1 MEKYVGKSVFGGI
14 AIGKIIVHGIDEQ
27 TVRHVQIDNPAQ
39 EKERYHQAVETAVTQ
54 LDQLYDKA
62 LREVGEE
69 SAAIFRTHQMMLR
82 DDDYTETVENMI
94 DSRQV
99 NAEYA
104 VLSAGNHFAQMFQS
118 MEDEYMRGREADV
131 RDISKRLIR
140 ILSGNETTDRIADE
154 PVIIVA
160 DDLAPSE
167 TVQLDK
173 DLVLSFVNVHGS
185 VNSHTAILART
196 MGIPALIGT
205 PIPLDDT
212 IHGKIGIVDGNHGCI
227 YVDPDAETLRTMQES
242 LRREQEQRQLLKTW
256 KGKKTETLDGRR
268 VRLYANIGNM
278 KDLSLVLENDAEG
291 IGLFRSE
298 FLYLERKEYP
308 TEEEQFTIYKAVA
321 ETMAGKP
328 VIIRTLDI
336 GADKQCDY
344 FELEPEENPALGLRA
359 IRICLTRPELFKTQ
373 LRALYR
379 AAAYGN
385 IAIMYPMITGVNE
398 IRRIR
403 KLEDEVK
410 AELTERGVAFGT
422 PSVGIM
428 IETPAAVM
436 VSRELAEE
444 VDFFSIGTND
454 LTQYTLAIDRQNPK
468 LDEFYDPHH
477 PAVLSMIRMVTENAH
492 AGNIW
497 VGICGELGG
506 DPELT
511 EEFLRMGVDELSVSP
526 SRILGLR
533 KKIMETRL

>member
-27 TVRHVQIDNPAQ
+27 TVRHMQIDNPAQ

-62 LREVGEE
+62 LREVGKE

-104 VLSAGNHFAQMFQS
+104 VLFAGNHFAQMFQS